1 MGVLFCEHLGGRMVY
16 KCVNCSTYLTHRGKL
31 VSTRFTSSNGPA
43 WLFKKVVNVYHDDAV
58 SKNMVTGRHIVRNVY
73 CKGCAERLGWFY
85 EMTFTHGQE
94 YKEAST
100 ILEAH
105 LIRQETVDMPYI
117 SSGMNFLTG

>member
-1 MGVLFCEHLGGRMVY
+1 MGVTFCEHLGGRVIY
-16 KCVNCSTYLTHRGKL
+16 KCVKCGTYLTHRGKL

-43 WLFKKVVNVYHDDAV
+43 WLFKEVVNVHHDNAV

-73 CKGCAERLGWFY
+73 CNSCSEQLGWFY
-85 EMTFTHGQE
+85 EMTFTSGQE

-105 LIRQETVDMPYI
+105 LIKQEMVKTVDIPF
-117 SSGMNFLTG
+117 GAHVLTG